1 MPQYVGMDSERHL
14 GGRPKPRQH
23 PAKSPDSV
31 GASCFRLIHESRSGT
46 GTSCSSRPAPRR
58 TKGAHCSP
66 ELNSTAHAS
75 RGPSLAGGEVNA
87 PGARRKSPHIPEALR
102 GDPRSVEAPAVRV
115 SGLVPPEAL
124 FRRWQPS
131 PSRGGYLANFEGRLG
146 FAREGDPVVQP
157 TKSTS

>member
-1 MPQYVGMDSERHL
+1 MPKYVGMDSERHL

-31 GASCFRLIHESRSGT
+31 GASCFRPIHESRSGT

-66 ELNSTAHAS
+66 ELNSTEHAI

-124 FRRWQPS
+124 FRRWQYGLNKVLPDDDLLS
-131 PSRGGYLANFEGRLG
+131 EAYQAFHHSQQLRKKF
-146 FAREGDPVVQP
+146 
-157 TKSTS
+157 